1 MHSEKKQ
8 AWIWHA
14 ILSVVGTAAA
24 GAAATIMVKFAD
36 IPTRLSVVEERTSGL
51 DQRLTSMD
59 GKLDAILGRME
70 R

>member
-1 MHSEKKQ
+1 MHPEKKTS
-8 AWIWHA
+8 WIWNA
-14 ILSVVGTAAA
+14 LVGGLAAMATTVGGTIL
-24 GAAATIMVKFAD
+24 VKFAD
-36 IPTRLSVVEERTSGL
+36 LPTRLSVVETRTTGL